1 MQEKWIDQYMQRRK
15 IAKHTQFLWEG
26 DSSEEVYYVIRGN
39 VKVFHRSVEG
49 REQVLSIIK
58 ANGFINTV
66 TALEPDGVN
75 RANASALTDL
85 ELAFMPRSN
94 YLKTLHDSPEFSNLI
109 LRDFAQKLHQMA
121 GLVEELSLHNTRQ
134 RLINFLLRNIGTRD
148 FVKGW
153 TQEEIAAQIGSVRDV
168 VSRLLGTFSQQGLI
182 RVERQRIIIIEEEKL
197 RAEIEE

>member
-1 MQEKWIDQYMQRRK
+1 MQDNLIDQYMQRKK

-58 ANGFINTV
+58 AHGFINTV

-85 ELAFMPRSN
+85 ELAFMTRSN

-109 LRDFAQKLHQMA
+109 LQDFAQKLHQMA

-134 RLINFLLRNIGTRD
+134 RLINFLLRNIGTKD